1 MSWDTIFVG
10 SLILTFTTAGMIAGA
25 WFAASGFE
33 KALIAMMDD
42 PESPLN
48 RKDDK

>member
-1 MSWDTIFVG
+1 MSWDTILVG

-25 WFAASGFE
+25 WIAARGFE
-33 KALIAMMDD
+33 KALVSMMDD

-48 RKDDK
+48 KKDDK